1 MPKIKI
7 TQDQMLAVYLER
19 ILKDKG
25 EWAEDAQE
33 QKRQIERL
41 RQKLDDRVEREMM
54 RALSDDQLDE
64 LERRLDDG
72 MDDDELEEFLGN
84 TGADFGAAVDQIQ
97 PKKGGKPAYGRTQ
110 RGPGQHPG
118 RRNHRQRHKHLPEPL
133 ALPGVCSGISQL

>member
-72 MDDDELEEFLGN
+72 MDDDELEQFLEN
-84 TGADFGAAVDQIQ
+84 TGADFGAAARKAMIEF
-97 PKKGGKPAYGRTQ
+97 GRSIW
-110 RGPGQHPG
+110 G
-118 RRNHRQRHKHLPEPL
+118 RRRKKRSVNYN
-133 ALPGVCSGISQL
+133 